1 MQDKCEI
8 LSSLGYCS
16 HSCFA
21 AACVDT
27 VRTRS
32 RSNRNGA
39 VLGSKKPRQ
48 GLPFLYG
55 PSQYLLQAA
64 LWLNQII
71 YVNSNVLG
79 TVYSVPVYGRSG
91 FGH

>member
-1 MQDKCEI
+1 MVTVQTYVS
-8 LSSLGYCS
+8 LSLV
-16 HSCFA
+16 
-21 AACVDT
+21 VDT

-39 VLGSKKPRQ
+39 VLGSKEPRQ

-64 LWLNQII
+64 LCLNQII
-71 YVNSNVLG
+71 RVNSNNCYKKQGCCVAAILFFFELLG
-79 TVYSVPVYGRSG
+79 IID
-91 FGH
+91 